1 MNKVSKTQPDE
12 RYKSVKRPKYTITSF
27 EKDIKFWTRS
37 LNQYNLETN
46 QFTIAQLQ
54 PVGREK
60 RRGYSLFNADEEQEE
75 VKRKVL
81 EENGED
87 IKARKG

>member
-1 MNKVSKTQPDE
+1 MNKVSKTQLAE

-46 QFTIAQLQ
+46 QFTTAQLQ

-60 RRGYSLFNADEEQEE
+60 RRDYSLFNADEEQEE

>member
-1 MNKVSKTQPDE
+1 MNKVSKTYLAE

-46 QFTIAQLQ
+46 KFTIAQLQ
-54 PVGREK
+54 PVEGK
-60 RRGYSLFNADEEQEE
+60 KEEAI
-75 VKRKVL
+75 L
-81 EENGED
+81 C
-87 IKARKG
+87 